1 MMKPTRLFA
10 ATSLSLV
17 LASTLLGA
25 QAQTPAPAA
34 MEGSPAPAASPT
46 LLSSAT
52 QAQERAAQVAA
63 ETWLMLLDGGKY
75 AESWQ
80 TAASPFQSAIAQ
92 DKWTGQLD
100 MVRTAFGKASGRK
113 LRVIKYT
120 TTIER
125 AAPGEYVIL
134 QYEAAFENKSAI
146 ETLTTMLDKDHGWK
160 VAGYYIK

>member
-1 MMKPTRLFA
+1 MMKLKRLFA
-10 ATSLSLV
+10 AVSFSVLTSTPLC
-17 LASTLLGA
+17 AR
-25 QAQTPAPAA
+25 AQTPAAGIP
-34 MEGSPAPAASPT
+34 EGSPVPAASSTP
-46 LLSSAT
+46 LSSPT

-63 ETWLMLLDGGKY
+63 ETWLMLLDGGRY

-80 TAASPFQSAIAQ
+80 TAASTFQGAIAQ

-100 MVRTAFGKASGRK
+100 LVRTAFGKAGGRK

-120 TTIER
+120 TTVEK

-134 QYEAAFENKSAI
+134 QYEAAFENKKGAV
-146 ETLTTMLDKDHGWK
+146 ETLTTVLDKDHTWK